1 MSSNQESLTSMSSN
15 QESLTS
21 MSSNQES
28 LTSMSSNQES
38 LTSMS
43 SNQESLTSM
52 SSNQESLTSMS
63 SNQESLTSMSSN
75 QESLTSMSSNQESL
89 TSMSSNQESL
99 TSMSSNQES
108 LTSMSS
114 NQESLTSMS
123 SNQESLT
130 SMSSNQESLTFLL
143 LGKTGMG
150 KSLTGNV
157 ILGKTYFK
165 DDDQSGSVTEKV
177 EKASAVVDG
186 NNLTVIDTPG
196 VMHTNLNVN
205 EATLKVCKDMTDA
218 VLECPEDGK
227 VALIIV
233 WKYGDRFTQEH
244 KTILSILKQ
253 LFGEDNLSKSCIILV
268 TFGDLFEDKYKG
280 KKIFEDW
287 VNEQTQELGL
297 LFSHVHH
304 RCILFDN
311 ESECL
316 QAVASQRQKLIDLV
330 NTLDQG
336 YTKSKFSSLKKQH
349 NRLILEAKLPQL
361 QSEYLERE
369 LRIVNSFHA
378 VRPAAECIER
388 LSEILSEVGTCLTDL
403 NQIDDPKDI
412 FYSEGEPRIFDV
424 IRARLEDLQ
433 TQVERK
439 IAFQKMEDQID
450 ALLEKM
456 KGLNDK
462 KFHDISNLD
471 EELSSLSSEVERNE
485 DFYPLRPKVGIAK
498 EVLLLMKRN
507 NATIKLRAELD
518 KLLKKVENTDIRTFF
533 SKRTFG
539 PLDTQLF
546 KLTLETLKENTTLG
560 TLHEVNEHLEDVR
573 KCLNYR
579 RQDNLQWKVFTSQTA
594 IYGAAGLASLAVP
607 VIAPIAA
614 TLYALTVLGHAHE
627 IIESRNKRLR
637 SNKHHP
643 DSEDARSLPWF
654 LRRARLFTKGSKR
667 KSKFRLIMV
676 AKN

>member
-1 MSSNQESLTSMSSN
+1 
-15 QESLTS
+15 
-21 MSSNQES
+21 
-28 LTSMSSNQES
+28 
-38 LTSMS
+38 
-43 SNQESLTSM
+43 
-52 SSNQESLTSMS
+52 
-63 SNQESLTSMSSN
+63 
-75 QESLTSMSSNQESL
+75 
-89 TSMSSNQESL
+89 MSSNQESL

-157 ILGKTYFK
+157 ILGKTVFK

-196 VMHTNLNVN
+196 VMHTDLNVN

-316 QAVASQRQKLIDLV
+316 QAVESQRQKLIDLV
-330 NTLDQG
+330 NTLDQS

-369 LRIVNSFHA
+369 LRIVNSFH
-378 VRPAAECIER
+378 VIRPAAECIER

-450 ALLEKM
+450 ALLEKL

-471 EELSSLSSEVERNE
+471 EELSPLTSEVERNE
-485 DFYPLRPKVGIAK
+485 DFYSLRPKVGIAK

-518 KLLKKVENTDIRTFF
+518 KLIKKVENTDIRTFF

-627 IIESRNKRLR
+627 IQRSRNKRLR

-654 LRRARLFTKGSKR
+654 LRRARLFTKGRRENRS
-667 KSKFRLIMV
+667 SD
-676 AKN
+676 

>member
-1 MSSNQESLTSMSSN
+1 
-15 QESLTS
+15 
-21 MSSNQES
+21 
-28 LTSMSSNQES
+28 
-38 LTSMS
+38 
-43 SNQESLTSM
+43 
-52 SSNQESLTSMS
+52 
-63 SNQESLTSMSSN
+63 
-75 QESLTSMSSNQESL
+75 
-89 TSMSSNQESL
+89 
-99 TSMSSNQES
+99 
-108 LTSMSS
+108 
-114 NQESLTSMS
+114 
-123 SNQESLT
+123 
-130 SMSSNQESLTFLL
+130 
-143 LGKTGMG
+143 
-150 KSLTGNV
+150 
-157 ILGKTYFK
+157 
-165 DDDQSGSVTEKV
+165 
-177 EKASAVVDG
+177 
-186 NNLTVIDTPG
+186 
-196 VMHTNLNVN
+196 MHTNLNVN